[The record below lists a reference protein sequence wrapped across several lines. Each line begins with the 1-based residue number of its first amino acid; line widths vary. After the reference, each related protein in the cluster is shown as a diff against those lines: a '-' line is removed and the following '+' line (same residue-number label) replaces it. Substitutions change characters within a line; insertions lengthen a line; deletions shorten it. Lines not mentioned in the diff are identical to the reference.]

1 MKKRIVV
8 RNAKVKKKKLN
19 PASVSAVIIRE
30 NKAKFSMYIMP
41 DVEIC
46 KI

>member
-8 RNAKVKKKKLN
+8 RNAKVKKKLN